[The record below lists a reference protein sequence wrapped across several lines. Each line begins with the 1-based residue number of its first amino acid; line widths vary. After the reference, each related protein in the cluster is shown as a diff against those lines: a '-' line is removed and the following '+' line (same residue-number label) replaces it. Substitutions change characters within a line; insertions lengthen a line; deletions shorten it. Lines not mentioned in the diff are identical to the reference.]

1 MPDILLVDDD
11 RELCELLSIYL
22 HREGF
27 TVRTA
32 HNGIDGLH
40 TALKACPDLVVCDI
54 MMPGLDGLQLLREL
68 RKSNSVPFLILS
80 AKRAESERIEGL
92 ELGAD
97 DYMPKPFSPRELVA
111 RIRAIL
117 RRSSGSH
124 TASEA
129 VAEDI
134 TTVGDLTIDRA
145 RQHVTINDRK
155 VKLTATEID
164 LLGWLIDRAGEA
176 VDRRFLVQ
184 RVLGRDPSPEDRG
197 LDMMVSRVRRK
208 LGPHADGRHRIQ
220 SIRSLGYAY
229 VLP

>member
-1 MPDILLVDDD
+1 MPDILLIDDD

-27 TVRTA
+27 TVRSA

-40 TALKACPDLVVCDI
+40 TATRACPDLVVCDI

-80 AKRAESERIEGL
+80 AKRAEIERIEGL

-124 TASEA
+124 AASEA
-129 VAEDI
+129 AAEGI
-134 TTVGDLTIDRA
+134 TTVGDLTIDRC
-145 RQHVTINDRK
+145 RQHVNVKDRK
-155 VKLTATEID
+155 VKLTATEIE

-184 RVLGRDPSPEDRG
+184 RVLGRDSSPEDRG

-208 LGPHADGRHRIQ
+208 LGPHADGRLRIQ